1 MYNYVML
8 NGRLTKDVEIQTVGE
23 KEKATITLACQR
35 EFKNSDGK
43 YDTDFIDITVW
54 GPLATFTK
62 ENLHKGDMFFVK
74 GRLTQGQN
82 GQCYV
87 VGEKIIS
94 ISPKKEAE

>member
-1 MYNYVML
+1 MYNCVML
-8 NGRLTKDVEIQTVGE
+8 VGRLTKDVVIQE

-43 YDTDFIDITVW
+43 YDTDFIDITVL
-54 GPLATFTK
+54 GFLANFTK
-62 ENLHKGDMFFVK
+62 EHFHKGDMLSVK
-74 GRLTQGQN
+74 GRLVQDPN